1 MLNRRLRHCH
11 LEVAFKTGVESRG
24 LSQKVDVKRSVSD
37 PRTDTQKFFLLMQMQ
52 LCSFRDRK
60 ILVRR
65 SLFAFGSK
73 PKRFVADI
81 LQAV

>member
-1 MLNRRLRHCH
+1 
-11 LEVAFKTGVESRG
+11 
-24 LSQKVDVKRSVSD
+24 
-37 PRTDTQKFFLLMQMQ
+37 MQMQ

-81 LQAV
+81 LQAVCVITGMHISMPGVAAIQVIRAEVIPYDSASRVFLQSKC